1 METIREIIYN
11 VLEKEV
17 DAEINGIKV
26 WELFKDNGESVYFDI
41 TTIDD
46 IDDNDSRSVL
56 FTLVGDNDSRS
67 VLFTLVGDDEYGKSY
82 HVTVELDIIKRK
94 VMDWYDI
101 DRC

>member
-56 FTLVGDNDSRS
+56 FTLVGD
-67 VLFTLVGDDEYGKSY
+67 DEYGKSY